1 MQRNCKK
8 GTKQKTLDMEF
19 VDYLFS
25 IQENDIV
32 EGYAYYPV
40 LPPSYEDI
48 LSVNPFNKTSISEE
62 YKKHKVKYKNSFE
75 CIFNYKIFES
85 EENDI
90 FIFHIGYLKHNTT
103 MAFPSV
109 LMFKDTP
116 TFIYYEITSKHLP
129 EVLKGKIEFTEKRKD
144 K

>member
-1 MQRNCKK
+1 
-8 GTKQKTLDMEF
+8 MEF

-62 YKKHKVKYKNSFE
+62 YKKHKVKYKN
-75 CIFNYKIFES
+75 
-85 EENDI
+85 
-90 FIFHIGYLKHNTT
+90 
-103 MAFPSV
+103 V
-109 LMFKDTP
+109 
-116 TFIYYEITSKHLP
+116 
-129 EVLKGKIEFTEKRKD
+129 
-144 K
+144 